1 MTSFFCMRCNRHIAG
16 PGWHGPECDLGS
28 AKAAET
34 ATLPGVQPVDNA
46 AQPDEEREWSDL
58 FRSWLPAMFPNATTT
73 RVDAAANELSKA
85 VLARLAAS
93 PLKEVGDLE
102 RLALSAADVLS
113 DREDGI
119 QPRVIPAN
127 DSDSLTVFTVRQA
140 QQECDEGEAV
150 VLSLADWNAVVR
162 VLQAVASSLSDR
174 GLT

>member
-93 PLKEVGDLE
+93 PLKEVGDDTKRLDFLE
-102 RLALSAADVLS
+102 AHAQRHCCQSWSNRHEFNEHSLSWRGPYGTDFTGASV
-113 DREDGI
+113 REAID
-119 QPRVIPAN
+119 AC
-127 DSDSLTVFTVRQA
+127 L
-140 QQECDEGEAV
+140 
-150 VLSLADWNAVVR
+150 
-162 VLQAVASSLSDR
+162 LSDR
-174 GLT
+174 GLTQ